1 MIRRV
6 RHILIGSGCLLL
18 TLVGAAQTRPEFEV
32 ASVRPAAEILDAVTV
47 GVQVSGAQV
56 RISGLSVRDY
66 IGMAY
71 SLRPQQIDGPD
82 WLGSARFEI
91 AAKIPDGGTPEQVPE
106 MMQALLEERFQLRS
120 HREPR
125 EFPVYALAV
134 HRDGFKLQPIGEATD
149 AAAANAPVQVGGSGS
164 GGGVNMDLG
173 GGSSFS
179 FAGERLEAKRITMG
193 ALADMLT
200 RFLDRPVIDAT
211 NLAGRYDISA
221 PIAREDYQALMIRA
235 AVNGG
240 ITLPPQA
247 LRFLDAA
254 NRDPLAEPLKTAGLA
269 LDARRAP
276 LDVLVVDSISR
287 TPSEN

>member
-1 MIRRV
+1 V
-6 RHILIGSGCLLL
+6 KQLIHAVAGTLLV
-18 TLVGAAQTRPEFEV
+18 TGAVVAQSRPTFEV
-32 ASVRPAAEILDAVTV
+32 ASVRPAAELVNAVTV

-71 SLRPQQIDGPD
+71 NLRPQQIDGPD

-91 AAKIPDGGTPEQVPE
+91 AAKIPDDGRPEQVPE

-120 HREPR
+120 HRESR

-134 HRDGFKLQPIGEATD
+134 HRDGFRLQPL
-149 AAAANAPVQVGGSGS
+149 AAAAEPVAAAGAPVQVGGSGS
-164 GGGVNMDLG
+164 SGGVNMDLG

-179 FAGERLEAKRITMG
+179 VAGERLEAKRITMG

-211 NLAGRYDISA
+211 DLAGRYDISA
-221 PIAREDYQALMIRA
+221 PVAREDYQALMIRA

-247 LRFLDAA
+247 LRVLDAA
-254 NRDPLAEPLKTAGLA
+254 SSDPLAEPLRTVGLA

-287 TPSEN
+287 TPTEN